1 MESCKSQEWTIR
13 KNGSMIKQVA
23 FMRGILCKRDFTVG
37 MEVINEKKITYFT
50 GQIHRAGHGLSDH
63 EPSSEGV
70 LSGKHTP
77 GL

>member
-70 LSGKHTP
+70 LSGEHTP

>member
-1 MESCKSQEWTIR
+1 
-13 KNGSMIKQVA
+13 MIEKVV
-23 FMRGILCKRDFTVG
+23 FYEGKLYKRQDTVR

-77 GL
+77 ASLPF

>member
-1 MESCKSQEWTIR
+1 
-13 KNGSMIKQVA
+13 MIEKVV
-23 FMRGILCKRDFTVG
+23 FYEGKLYKRQDTVR

-70 LSGKHTP
+70 LSGEHTP